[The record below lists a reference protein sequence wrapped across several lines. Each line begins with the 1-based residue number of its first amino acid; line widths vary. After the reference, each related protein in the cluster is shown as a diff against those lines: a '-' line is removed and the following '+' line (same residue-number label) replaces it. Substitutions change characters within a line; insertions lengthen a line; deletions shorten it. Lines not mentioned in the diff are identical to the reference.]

1 MKRNLRFLL
10 LLWYGI
16 SYTALIAQVN
26 LQNKE
31 FFGKISANG
40 KGLAGVGVTDGYNI
54 VQTNRKGEY
63 KLLSNATAEYI
74 YITIPSGYKI
84 PFENQVPCFYK
95 KVANKSADK
104 QRVDFVLE
112 KLDIDDDKHVT
123 IVWADPQV
131 AFDDEIPVMQNA
143 ANDLSEMV
151 NRYYADLPVHGIVC
165 GDMIAEISREPKFYP
180 QVKSIMYNTG
190 VPFFYVAGNHDMDVN
205 CRSDYLS
212 KETYKSHFGP
222 SYYSFNRGKIHY
234 IVLDDVFFV
243 ARGYSSIGYLDEKQ
257 FNWLEQDLALIP
269 EGSTVIVSLHI
280 PTFSREARRQEWGK
294 EAMNKVLQNRQA
306 LYKMLEPYNAHIFS
320 GHEHYNEN
328 YLIKDNIF
336 EHVHTSLCGLFW
348 QAPWSSDGSPIG
360 YGVYEID
367 GETITWYFKTVDKD
381 RNFQFN
387 AYPVGMSRDKP
398 DAITANVWN
407 YDPMWKVYW
416 YEDGI
421 KMGEMKQYTGYDP
434 TIYNYV
440 VKNEKN
446 FKYKYIGAGTTD
458 HLFYA
463 EPKGLK
469 AKIKV
474 EVVDRFG
481 NIYVQEVE

>member
-1 MKRNLRFLL
+1 MRKFLKFILL
-10 LLWYGI
+10 LICCAFYQ
-16 SYTALIAQVN
+16 SFFAQVDLRN
-26 LQNKE
+26 IE
-31 FFGKISANG
+31 FSGRVSAHG
-40 KGLAGVGVTDGYNI
+40 KGIEGVAVTDGYNI
-54 VQTNRKGEY
+54 VQTDSKGEY

-74 YITIPSGYKI
+74 YIAIPSGYNI
-84 PFENQVPCFYK
+84 PVENEVPCFYK
-95 KVANKSADK
+95 LVTDKSAIK
-104 QRVDFVLE
+104 QQIDFILE
-112 KLDIDDDKHVT
+112 KSDMDDNKHVAV
-123 IVWADPQV
+123 VWADPQV
-131 AFDDEIPVMQNA
+131 AFDEEIPVMQNA
-143 ANDLSEMV
+143 ADDVSKLIG
-151 NRYYADLPVHGIVC
+151 RYYKNLPVHGIVC

-180 QVKSIMYNTG
+180 QVKSMMYNTG
-190 VPFFYVAGNHDMDVN
+190 IPFFYVAGNHDMDVN
-205 CRSDYLS
+205 CRSNYLS

-243 ARGYSSIGYLDEKQ
+243 ARGYSSIGYIEERQL
-257 FNWLEQDLALIP
+257 NWLQQDLALVP
-269 EGSTVIVSLHI
+269 VGSTIIVSLHI

-294 EAMNKVLQNRQA
+294 EAMNKVLQNREA
-306 LYKMLEPYNAHIFS
+306 FYKMLEPYNVHIFS

-328 YLIKDNIF
+328 YLIRKNIY

-367 GETITWYFKTVDKD
+367 GESITWYFKTVDKD
-381 RNFQFN
+381 KDYQFN
-387 AYPVGMSRDKP
+387 AYPVGASRDKP

-407 YDPMWKVYW
+407 YDPLWKVYW
-416 YEDGI
+416 YEDDI
-421 KMGEMKQYTGYDP
+421 KMGEMQQYTGYDP
-434 TIYNYV
+434 TIYDYV
-440 VKNEKN
+440 VKNEEN

-463 EPKGLK
+463 IPKNSE

-481 NIYVQEVE
+481 NIYVQEIM